1 MKKAFLALLLAAS
14 VTPAIAQEKTFEL
27 KLSHWVPASHP
38 LQKALEEWG
47 AAVEKES
54 GGTVKSKVF
63 PAQQLGKAFD
73 HYDMARDGIADV
85 TYINP
90 GYQPGRFPI
99 IGAGELP
106 FLMSDAKGGSM
117 ALDAWYRKYAEK
129 EMKDVKFCL
138 AFIHSPSS
146 FHSRLKKVVVPED
159 VKGMKV
165 RPAHATMATF
175 ITQLGGTN
183 VQSSAPEVRDII
195 ERGVADAV
203 TFPWG
208 SLVLFG
214 IDKVTK
220 YHMEAPL
227 YVTTFAFV
235 MNKDKYNQM
244 SDKQKKAIDNNCNTE
259 AAGRVGEPWGKFED
273 AGIEKIKAEAGHE
286 VYKLTP
292 EQTAQWKKAAE
303 PLVKNWAD
311 GVKKTA
317 RRSGRRDDR
326 ASRRAHQVQRAGAV
340 GLLVHSLSRLR
351 GRAGVGVPPR
361 LALFEWREFPHP
373 AALSERAR
381 PPPQA
386 GEVTSVPATPFNQ
399 MPSSDRNLRT

>member
-1 MKKAFLALLLAAS
+1 M
-14 VTPAIAQEKTFEL
+14 
-27 KLSHWVPASHP
+27 
-38 LQKALEEWG
+38 
-47 AAVEKES
+47 
-54 GGTVKSKVF
+54 F

-85 TYINP
+85 TYVNP

-146 FHSRLKKVVVPED
+146 FHSRTKKIVVPD
-159 VKGMKV
+159 DIKGMKI
-165 RPAHATMATF
+165 RPAHATMANFVTP
-175 ITQLGGTN
+175 LGGTN

-208 SLVLFG
+208 SLLLFG

-220 YHMEAPL
+220 YDMEAPL

-235 MNKDKYNQM
+235 INKDKYNQM

-259 AAGRVGEPWGKFED
+259 AAGRVGEHWGKMED
-273 AGIEKIKAEAGHE
+273 AGIAKIKAMPATRSTSSRPSRSRCGRR
-286 VYKLTP
+286 LS
-292 EQTAQWKKAAE
+292 E
-303 PLVKNWAD
+303 PLVKTWGE
-311 GVKKTA
+311 GVKKNGGDPDA
-317 RRSGRRDDR
+317 
-326 ASRRAHQVQRAGAV
+326 AMAE
-340 GLLVHSLSRLR
+340 LS
-351 GRAGVGVPPR
+351 
-361 LALFEWREFPHP
+361 
-373 AALSERAR
+373 AALTKHNALA
-381 PPPQA
+381 Q
-386 GEVTSVPATPFNQ
+386 
-399 MPSSDRNLRT
+399 

>member
-1 MKKAFLALLLAAS
+1 M
-14 VTPAIAQEKTFEL
+14 
-27 KLSHWVPASHP
+27 PASHP
-38 LQKALEEWG
+38 LQKALEDWA

-54 GGTVKSKVF
+54 GGTIKSKVF

-146 FHSRLKKVVVPED
+146 FHSRTKKIVVPDD
-159 VKGMKV
+159 VKGMKI
-165 RPAHATMATF
+165 RPAHATMANFVTL
-175 ITQLGGTN
+175 LGGTN

-208 SLVLFG
+208 SLLLFG

-244 SDKQKKAIDNNCNTE
+244 SDRRRRRSTTTATPKPP
-259 AAGRVGEPWGKFED
+259 AASASPGASSRTPASTRSRREP
-273 AGIEKIKAEAGHE
+273 GHE

-292 EQTAQWKKAAE
+292 EQTALWKKASE
-303 PLVKNWAD
+303 PLVKTWAE
-311 GVKKTA
+311 GVKKTGVDPDA
-317 RRSGRRDDR
+317 
-326 ASRRAHQVQRAGAV
+326 AMTE
-340 GLLVHSLSRLR
+340 LR
-351 GRAGVGVPPR
+351 
-361 LALFEWREFPHP
+361 
-373 AALSERAR
+373 AALTKYNALA
-381 PPPQA
+381 Q
-386 GEVTSVPATPFNQ
+386 
-399 MPSSDRNLRT
+399 